1 MSETC
6 VVGGINSLLYKI
18 RNHSE
23 ITCKINTVNNKFF
36 CFKSY
41 LICGNIPL
49 LITIISILLISNF
62 SVLQRL

>member
-23 ITCKINTVNNKFF
+23 ITCKTNMVNNKVDLKAIGFMVIF
-36 CFKSY
+36 
-41 LICGNIPL
+41 L
-49 LITIISILLISNF
+49 LEYTIISILLI
-62 SVLQRL
+62 